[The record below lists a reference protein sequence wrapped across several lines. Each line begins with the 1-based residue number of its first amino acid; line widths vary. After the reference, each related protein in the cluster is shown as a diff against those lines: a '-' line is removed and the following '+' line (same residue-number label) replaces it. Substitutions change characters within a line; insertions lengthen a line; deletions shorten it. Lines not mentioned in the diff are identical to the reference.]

1 MLERE
6 DVLDEG
12 VDLRLAVLARDQ
24 VEQLLTPAGQH
35 AGEGHQ
41 PLLAPVMTEPLPP
54 LRCLAGAL
62 HGFADLA
69 LVVHREGADDLVG
82 RGGQGVERLL
92 AAGAG
97 AILSHGHASILSNED
112 GQAPSA

>member
-1 MLERE
+1 MLLADDSQRLVLEDGRDVGEHHRPTDTSRLHDLLGVLRGPGKMLERE

-41 PLLAPVMTEPLPP
+41 RMFTPLTTKPP
-54 LRCLAGAL
+54 PPMRCPSRAL
-62 HGFADLA
+62 CSFADPA
-69 LVVHREGADDLVG
+69 
-82 RGGQGVERLL
+82 
-92 AAGAG
+92 
-97 AILSHGHASILSNED
+97 
-112 GQAPSA
+112 